1 MVIFVFIGI
10 IKPWYDTIKGGIV
23 LKFSLKK
30 RVKKSRGK
38 NSALMNDL
46 SIGKKLGVSLGI
58 VFLLFGLSAVI
69 VIQLIDNIGEDVST
83 LESRSERALEISEVN
98 TLTQTMGLRIANYVH
113 YSTASFVSEYND
125 RLQQYNVL
133 IEKLEPEMDTVE
145 KSDLLNQVILNNQTI
160 DETFTEAII
169 PAVESGDFV
178 TAKRTAQEV
187 NGLQLETVVILDI
200 LRDIVNSESKGA
212 VSQVKEG
219 QKLTS
224 ITLTA
229 SIIISILIGSTLV
242 YYISRNISKNLKN
255 VVEVSNKIA
264 DGDLTVNAL
273 AYQGKDEIGRISLAI
288 NKMSANLRVMIQNIS
303 DVSEVVNNQSEKLTD
318 SANEVKLGSEQV
330 ASTMQD
336 LAVGAD
342 TQANYLSDFSVEMGT
357 FTEKISEANENG
369 GLIQTSSDSV
379 LNMTKDGTDLMHL
392 SMSQM
397 EKIDQIVREAVN
409 KVQGLDTKS
418 QEITKLVHV
427 IKSIS
432 DQTNLLAL
440 NAAIE
445 AARAGEH
452 GRGFA
457 VVADEV
463 RKLAEQVGVSVKDI
477 TTIVH
482 DIQSESS
489 NVAESLQIGYK
500 EVKEGTNQI
509 NATGETIILID
520 KSINQM
526 VEAIEKVTENLIY
539 INSKSHDM
547 NGSLQEVAAISEESA
562 ASVEE
567 ASATT
572 EQTSASMEEV
582 ASNSNELNKLATK
595 LDNIV
600 SEFRL

>member
-1 MVIFVFIGI
+1 M
-10 IKPWYDTIKGGIV
+10 
-23 LKFSLKK
+23 KFSFKK
-30 RVKKSRGK
+30 RKKKSRKKGSSLI
-38 NSALMNDL
+38 NNM

-58 VFLLFGLSAVI
+58 VFLLFILSAAN
-69 VIQLIDNIGEDVST
+69 VIQLINNIGEDVST

-113 YSTASFVSEYND
+113 YSTASFVTEYND

-160 DETFTEAII
+160 DETFTQAII

-200 LRDIVNSESKGA
+200 LRDIVNDESQGA
-212 VSQVKEG
+212 VNQVKEG
-219 QKLTS
+219 QELTS

-242 YYISRNISKNLKN
+242 FYISRNISRNLKN
-255 VVEVSNKIA
+255 VVKVSNKIA
-264 DGDLTVNAL
+264 DGDLTVNTL
-273 AYQGKDEIGRISLAI
+273 TYQGKDEIGRISLAM
-288 NKMSANLRVMIQNIS
+288 NKMSANLREMIQNIS
-303 DVSEVVNNQSEKLTD
+303 NVSEVVNNQSEKLTD

-330 ASTMQD
+330 ASTMQE

-342 TQANYLSDFSVEMGT
+342 TQANHLSNFSVAMGT

-397 EKIDQIVREAVN
+397 EKIDQIVRGAVN

-427 IKSIS
+427 IKNIS

-526 VEAIEKVTENLIY
+526 VETIEKVTENLIY

-595 LDNIV
+595 LDKIV